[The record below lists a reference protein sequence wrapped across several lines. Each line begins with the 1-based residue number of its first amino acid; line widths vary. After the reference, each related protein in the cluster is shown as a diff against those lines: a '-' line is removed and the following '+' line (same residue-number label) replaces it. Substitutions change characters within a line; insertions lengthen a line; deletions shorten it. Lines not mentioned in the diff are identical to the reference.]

1 MFKTVARIPIVI
13 AVTHIDVSAKTGEE
27 NKLVKFWLVFNEAKL
42 PPKYLNKSKFAKGLY
57 FQILNGIK
65 ENILE
70 EQRTKQKIIIFQ
82 KLYTKYETLE

>member
-57 FQILNGIK
+57 FNQFAPFDTKVKIK
-65 ENILE
+65 F
-70 EQRTKQKIIIFQ
+70 KISPIFSPL
-82 KLYTKYETLE
+82 KA